1 MAKNKV
7 SCAFSALR
15 MKAYLRAC
23 SHSVVTGGFPHWLK
37 TPAFTRAHENNGFLG
52 GAVQWVSVKYRHV
65 AIYRSTQEGT
75 AWHCAAVQRRK

>member
-52 GAVQWVSVKYRHV
+52 GAVQ
-65 AIYRSTQEGT
+65 
-75 AWHCAAVQRRK
+75 